1 MIATFHQLNAYVQIA
16 QIPSSAS
23 KRLSRRL
30 VNLKLQRMFIKYFLN
45 LFVLRFKDQTHQN
58 HVSHQNLDQN
68 YAIQKQVKKR
78 LL

>member
-1 MIATFHQLNAYVQIA
+1 
-16 QIPSSAS
+16 
-23 KRLSRRL
+23 
-30 VNLKLQRMFIKYFLN
+30 MFIKYFLN